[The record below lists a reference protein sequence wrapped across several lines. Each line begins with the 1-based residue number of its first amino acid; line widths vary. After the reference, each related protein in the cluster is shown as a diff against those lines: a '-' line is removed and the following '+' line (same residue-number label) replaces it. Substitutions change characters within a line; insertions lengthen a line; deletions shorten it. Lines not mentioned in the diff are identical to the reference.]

1 MFAYIKGILEE
12 KSSNYVVV
20 ETTGIGYKI
29 FMGETAINTIGE
41 IGEKVKVYTHYHVRE
56 DDISLYGFKTNEE
69 LRMFELLISVR
80 RSWSKICDNN
90 VIRNKSIKLCTCCNI
105 RRCFKTCKNTRSW

>member
-56 DDISLYGFKTNEE
+56 DDISIFGFNTLEE
-69 LRMFELLISVR
+69 LNNTIEVFSKVIS
-80 RSWSKICDNN
+80 DY
-90 VIRNKSIKLCTCCNI
+90 IKEI
-105 RRCFKTCKNTRSW
+105 